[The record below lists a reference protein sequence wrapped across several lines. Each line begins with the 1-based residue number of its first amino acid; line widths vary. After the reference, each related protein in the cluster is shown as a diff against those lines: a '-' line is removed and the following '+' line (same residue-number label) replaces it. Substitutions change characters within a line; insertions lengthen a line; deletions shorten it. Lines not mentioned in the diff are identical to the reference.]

1 VISVGGTTPT
11 GENHVNYR
19 LFFICAALS
28 LFACGCAAQQRP
40 AGQGLADP
48 VYPPIVIPADK
59 PPAQGVAG
67 LTVTT
72 AATGMVEQLTLADA
86 LSLAIRH
93 NPTLAAFAEE
103 IRARD
108 AAALQAGLPPN
119 PDLDLE
125 LENFGGQD
133 ELQDLEG
140 AETTIALS
148 QLIELGGKRSKRR
161 QVASL
166 EKELAG
172 WDYRSSKLDVLAA
185 TARSFIQV
193 LAAQQQVALNQELVS
208 LAEKTQAA
216 VGERVEAG
224 KVSPLENSRV
234 QVELAAARSEANR
247 AQRELAAARLR
258 LGAAW
263 GMAPVKFDRVV
274 GDLAAVQPLPPAETV
289 QDLLADNPDLLR
301 WQSERERHEAALALA
316 SSQALPDLSLKVGV
330 RNFQDTDSNAL
341 MVGIQVPLPFFNRN
355 QGGVAE
361 ARAKLRKSRELQ
373 QAAEAELRTGLGE
386 TWQMLTAAYVEA
398 VTIRDQIL
406 PGAQEAYE
414 ATAFGYREGKFD
426 LLEMLDSQRTLFTV
440 KRQYLQALETY
451 HLAQTELQ
459 RFTGAA
465 EQAAGISASEN
476 N

>member
-1 VISVGGTTPT
+1 M
-11 GENHVNYR
+11 NYR